1 MNKNVLTAVSALLV
15 LASCAQK
22 PKTTDAQYPVDTSK
36 PFNTTEFMKYDP
48 KHADKQIDAFM
59 QHLHTAAGFNG
70 NVLVAKNGKIVYEN
84 AFGWANYPR
93 QDSLNIN
100 SQFEL
105 ASISKTMT
113 STAILQLM
121 ERGKLRLDDSVQQYY
136 PNFPYHGVTIRM
148 LLTHRSGLPNYV
160 YAIDDVFRK
169 EHRDQKKGVTNQQM
183 MDLLAQ
189 YKPAR
194 YNAPDK
200 GYHYNNSNFMVLG
213 SIIEKAAK
221 MPYAQYMQQNI
232 FKPAGMSHTA
242 VYSKAVYD
250 KIPTNVLGHDRNSWK
265 YSVAQNYLDG
275 PVGDKGI
282 YSTVGDLFL
291 YDRALR
297 AGRLI
302 KAATQDSA
310 YTNRVPLKNGHFGY
324 GYGWH
329 LFEAPNQKVVYH
341 TGWWHGFRHNFLR
354 DMHRDVVI
362 ILLDNMTNGSLLH
375 LDDLFKMTGMP
386 VVRAGAYGRGGEE
399 EEDQPQG
406 RQVVE
411 KKPTVVKKKVAEK
424 KHVAKKASKS
434 AHHKVAEKKKTH
446 KKH

>member
-1 MNKNVLTAVSALLV
+1 MRLVKQSLLTFTTSLLLLAACSSKSGDNKGSFFTPAE
-15 LASCAQK
+15 K
-22 PKTTDAQYPVDTSK
+22 SK
-36 PFNTTEFMKYDP
+36 PLDIKTLLAYDP
-48 KHADKQIDAFM
+48 KNADKRIDAFM
-59 QHLHTAAGFNG
+59 QHLHVAAGFNG
-70 NVLVAKNGKIVYEN
+70 NILVAKNGKIVYQN
-84 AFGWANYPR
+84 AFGWANYPH
-93 QDSLNIN
+93 QDSLKLS

-121 ERGKLRLDDSVQQYY
+121 ERGKLRLQDSVQQFF

-160 YAIDDVFRK
+160 YAIDDIFRK

-213 SIIEKAAK
+213 SIIEKAAH
-221 MPYAQYMQQNI
+221 MPYADYMMQNV
-232 FKPAGMSHTA
+232 FLPAGMKHTN
-242 VYSKAVYD
+242 VYSKATYD
-250 KIPTNVLGHDRNSWK
+250 KIPTKVLGHDRNSWR

-291 YDRALR
+291 FDRALR
-297 AGRLI
+297 AGKLI
-302 KAATQDSA
+302 KQATQDSA

-329 LFEAPNQKVVYH
+329 LFEGPNEKVVYH
-341 TGWWHGFRHNFLR
+341 TGWWHGYRHNFLR
-354 DMHRDVVI
+354 DMKEDVVI
-362 ILLDNMTNGSLLH
+362 ILLDNMANGSLLH
-375 LDDLFKMTGMP
+375 LDNLFKMTGMP

-399 EEDQPQG
+399 EDEQAQGPAVEDKKQP
-406 RQVVE
+406 
-411 KKPTVVKKKVAEK
+411 VKKHKKEPITKHSAVK
-424 KHVAKKASKS
+424 KH
-434 AHHKVAEKKKTH
+434 
-446 KKH
+446 KH